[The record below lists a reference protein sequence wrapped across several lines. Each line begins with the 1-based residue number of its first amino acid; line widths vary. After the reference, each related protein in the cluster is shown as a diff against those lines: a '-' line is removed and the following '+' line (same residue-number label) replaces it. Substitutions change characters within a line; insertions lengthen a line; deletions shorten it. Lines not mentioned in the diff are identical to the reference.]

1 LAGNGYPDSMKTCSR
16 SLHAHVTTRRAK
28 SGPIATV
35 RLTGDGALCWYTAQV
50 PDALDLY
57 RVVAAAVRHHAA
69 GEFARVEY
77 QLRLEV

>member
-1 LAGNGYPDSMKTCSR
+1 MKTCSR